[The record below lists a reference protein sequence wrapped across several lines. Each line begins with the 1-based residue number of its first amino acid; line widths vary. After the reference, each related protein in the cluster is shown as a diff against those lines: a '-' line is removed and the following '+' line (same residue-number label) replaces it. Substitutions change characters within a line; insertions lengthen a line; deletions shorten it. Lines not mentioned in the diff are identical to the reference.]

1 MNVNDEPMGS
11 RIRGSTSRHSK
22 EKMEQHTELV
32 IRKAKKKKKPQID
45 NHRETR
51 LLIPL
56 LDFFQIKTNNLPA
69 HQNKVTN
76 GLAAKGPPAGEE
88 IHLVIFLP

>member
-32 IRKAKKKKKPQID
+32 IRKAKKRKKPRID
-45 NHRETR
+45 NHGETR

-56 LDFFQIKTNNLPA
+56 LDYFRQKQIIYPLTKT
-69 HQNKVTN
+69 K
-76 GLAAKGPPAGEE
+76 
-88 IHLVIFLP
+88 

>member
-1 MNVNDEPMGS
+1 MRIYVNSSLDTSVCCVDVNVNDESMGS

-56 LDFFQIKTNNLPA
+56 LDYFR
-69 HQNKVTN
+69 
-76 GLAAKGPPAGEE
+76 
-88 IHLVIFLP
+88 